1 MARTIVEKILS
12 NHSGRDLRVGEVG
25 ICNVD
30 FCFAQDSSTPLT
42 IESFYQLGQSE
53 VFDKNKIA
61 IVFDH
66 YSPSPNIAVSDMHKK
81 IREFAKDKGIKIFDV
96 GEGVANQLIAE
107 RGFITAGDL
116 VLGADSHTCTYGAL
130 NILACGIGSTDL
142 AITLASGKNWL
153 RVPETISI
161 TVNGKLPVGVY
172 SKDIILHIIKDI
184 GPKGANYKAIEFYG
198 DTINKLSVEGRL
210 TITSMSVEMGAKC
223 SIMEMDQKVEKW
235 FKKHDNK
242 VPNAVFA
249 DDNASYCNKKEYD
262 VTALCPL
269 VAKPHSVDN
278 VVPVED
284 ITDVNIAQG
293 FIGTCTN
300 GRLEDLSIAAAI
312 LKGKTVHPKV
322 KLIIAPVSRGVF
334 AEAMK
339 RGLVEIFVEAG
350 AIIVAPGIGPSV
362 GTHNG
367 VPADGEN
374 VISTSN
380 RNFKGRMGNPNA
392 NIYLASPATVAAS
405 CIEGKIA
412 DPRKYKRKLS

>member
-12 NHSGRDLRVGEVG
+12 NHAGRDLRVGEVA

-30 FCFAQDSSTPLT
+30 FCFGQDSSTALA
-42 IESFYQLGQSE
+42 IESFHELGQND

-66 YSPSPNIAVSDMHKK
+66 YSPSPSIAVSGVHKK
-81 IREFAKDKGIKIFDV
+81 IREFSKEKGIKVFDV

-116 VLGADSHTCTYGAL
+116 VLGADSHASTYGAL
-130 NILACGIGSTDL
+130 NILSCGIGSTDF

-153 RVPETISI
+153 RVPETIRI

-172 SKDIILHIIKDI
+172 SKDIMLHIVKDI

-198 DTINKLSVEGRL
+198 ETLKKLSIEARL
-210 TITSMSVEMGAKC
+210 TMTSMAVEMGAKC
-223 SIMEMDQKVEKW
+223 SLMEMDAKVEKW

-242 VPNAVFA
+242 SPNAVFA
-249 DDNASYCNKKEYD
+249 DENAHYCTKKTYD
-262 VTALCPL
+262 ISELCPL
-269 VAKPHSVDN
+269 VAMPHAVDN
-278 VVPVED
+278 VVSVEEVSDVD
-284 ITDVNIAQG
+284 ISQG
-293 FIGTCTN
+293 IIGTCTN
-300 GRLEDLSIAAAI
+300 GRLEDLTIAAAI
-312 LKGKTVHPKV
+312 LKGKKIHPKK

-339 RGLVEIFVEAG
+339 RGLIEIFVEAG
-350 AIIVAPGIGPSV
+350 AIVVAPGTGPSV

-405 CIEGKIA
+405 CIEGKIT
-412 DPRKYKRKLS
+412 DPRKYKRRLV